1 MPSLRRASLEQTLQQ
16 AELLHSCEE
25 EEAWLREH
33 GQLVEDASPG
43 PDLSQISAALQKHKV
58 PSTLH
63 PASSPLPAI
72 HPFPHPAPSSAPR
85 GLSHPSPFSFPQVHL
100 GDADYLQDLC
110 WALVRE
116 WAPRLK
122 GPALELPGEL
132 SDSEPHLGVSQ
143 RVPNQGWS

>member
-1 MPSLRRASLEQTLQQ
+1 MGTLALFRPPACPRPQW
-16 AELLHSCEE
+16 AC
-25 EEAWLREH
+25 R
-33 GQLVEDASPG
+33 GPG
-43 PDLSQISAALQKHKV
+43 
-58 PSTLH
+58 
-63 PASSPLPAI
+63 
-72 HPFPHPAPSSAPR
+72 PHPAPSSAPR